1 MSDARNWL
9 EMTKLNGMSLDLKN
23 TFSIIKKLNLDFQ
36 SKKVIHVAGSNG
48 KGTVC
53 ALMSASLTLS
63 GISNL
68 MFTSPHVS
76 RIEERFRVNCKP
88 ISKEDFEYGL
98 NEIYQLSQGGNN
110 SDRVELT
117 FFEVTFL
124 VSLVCAFKSEVEV
137 IILETG
143 LGGRLDATRCVPA
156 DICLLTSITNEHT
169 DILGERIE
177 DIASEKAAIARP
189 NIPIIVRD
197 MNTLEFRNAVLYE
210 AENAGNVNL
219 GERKFPAL
227 PKFVEIQDN
236 VSTREEAQIL
246 ANEVLQLIDLPSN
259 MLKKA
264 NSMLTWPARLQQFTH
279 NSNSY
284 LLDAAHNPSGLARIL
299 PELKNIIKASS
310 PKVDEKLKW
319 TLIFG
324 TSPQKEL
331 TKMIDL
337 IFDLC
342 NGIRPSKICLTKPQG
357 GRYPGVELDV
367 LRSYN
372 WPTDS
377 VLEFEEIQSTIQFI
391 ESNDA
396 LENGLIVSLG
406 SLYLQGNILQ
416 YLKLDSDEHL
426 SLLPKQ
432 S

>member
-156 DICLLTSITNEHT
+156 DICLT
-169 DILGERIE
+169 
-177 DIASEKAAIARP
+177 
-189 NIPIIVRD
+189 
-197 MNTLEFRNAVLYE
+197 Y
-210 AENAGNVNL
+210 
-219 GERKFPAL
+219 
-227 PKFVEIQDN
+227 
-236 VSTREEAQIL
+236 
-246 ANEVLQLIDLPSN
+246 
-259 MLKKA
+259 
-264 NSMLTWPARLQQFTH
+264 
-279 NSNSY
+279 
-284 LLDAAHNPSGLARIL
+284 
-299 PELKNIIKASS
+299 
-310 PKVDEKLKW
+310 
-319 TLIFG
+319 
-324 TSPQKEL
+324 
-331 TKMIDL
+331 
-337 IFDLC
+337 FD
-342 NGIRPSKICLTKPQG
+342 
-357 GRYPGVELDV
+357 Y
-367 LRSYN
+367 
-372 WPTDS
+372 
-377 VLEFEEIQSTIQFI
+377 
-391 ESNDA
+391 
-396 LENGLIVSLG
+396 
-406 SLYLQGNILQ
+406 
-416 YLKLDSDEHL
+416 
-426 SLLPKQ
+426 
-432 S
+432 